1 LSRNG
6 SGTYNLYVPGNP
18 VITGTTISS
27 TWANNT
33 LNDIA
38 TALTNSI
45 AKDGQTTPTA
55 NLPMGTFK
63 LTGLGAG
70 SAATDSVNMS
80 QLQAGAANHLT
91 GVAGADTITASA
103 TPAIT
108 AYAAGN
114 KFTFVAAGANT
125 GAVTLNING
134 LGAKA
139 VTKSGVGAL
148 SAGDIAASSVVSVI
162 YDGTQFQLVAAS
174 ASSIQGQSSTYFTTG
189 GTSTAYT
196 LTPSPALSVLVAGQR
211 FNVKFNATAGATPTL
226 AISGLAAKSLK
237 YYDATGA
244 KQDITSAQVVASLTS
259 DVIYDG
265 TDYVLLNPAGAVNQA
280 ATNASYI
287 IGTAT
292 NEYLTPAVARAN
304 SIVIAAA
311 QATTSGTAFD
321 FPGLPSWAKR
331 VTVELSEVS
340 LSGADDLLIQMGDAG
355 GIETTAYVSSGGIS
369 ASTGTG
375 VSSSTSGFIIRSQSA
390 AGINTIT
397 YTFNKLSG
405 NNWVGTYAGKR
416 DATTISVG
424 GGSKTLSDV
433 LTQVRITRDGTNTF
447 DGGVAT
453 VSWE

>member
-1 LSRNG
+1 LARNG
-6 SGTYNLYVPGNP
+6 SGTYSLYVPGNP

-174 ASSIQGQSSTYFTTG
+174 ASSIQSQSSTYFTTG

-211 FNVKFNATAGATPTL
+211 FNVKFNATAGTTPTL
-226 AISGLAAKSLK
+226 AISGLAAKSLR

-244 KQDITSAQVVASLTS
+244 KQDVTSTQVVANLTS

-265 TDYVLLNPAGAVNQA
+265 TDYVVLNAAGAVNQA
-280 ATNASYI
+280 ATNASYVT
-287 IGTAT
+287 GTAT
-292 NEYLTPAVARAN
+292 NEYLTPAVARARN
-304 SIVIAAA
+304 LVAGTAVAS
-311 QATTSGTAFD
+311 TSGTSID
-321 FPGLPSWAKR
+321 FTGLPAWVKR
-331 VTVELSEVS
+331 ITIMLAGVS
-340 LSGADDLLIQMGDAG
+340 TSGTSPVLLQIGDSG
-355 GIETTAYVSSGGIS
+355 GIENTGY
-369 ASTGTG
+369 ASTTSTIGGTASNSTAG
-375 VSSSTSGFIIRSQSA
+375 HLVGGNTAGDVRSGHALLTLLDSATNTWAISSLIKVSTA
-390 AGINTIT
+390 NL
-397 YTFNKLSG
+397 N
-405 NNWVGTYAGKR
+405 YAGGDKALS
-416 DATTISVG
+416 AT
-424 GGSKTLSDV
+424 LDR
-433 LTQVRITRDGTNTF
+433 VRITTVGGADTF
-447 DGGVAT
+447 DAGLINIIY
-453 VSWE
+453 E